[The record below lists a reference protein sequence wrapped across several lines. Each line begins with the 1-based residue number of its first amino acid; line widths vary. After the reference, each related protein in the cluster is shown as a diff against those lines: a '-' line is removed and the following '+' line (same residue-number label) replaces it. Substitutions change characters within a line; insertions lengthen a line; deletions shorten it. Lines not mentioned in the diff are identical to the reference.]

1 MIGYIRG
8 KLTLKTPTHVYIEA
22 NGVGY
27 FVHISQQTYSK
38 IEAKDEALLYTSL
51 IVREDSQTLYGFYD
65 EVEKEIFNHLISVS
79 GIGPNTGRVILSSM
93 TSSEIRSAILTDRP
107 EIFNKVKGVG
117 PKTAKK
123 IILDLK
129 DKLLKMGDIE
139 DGGDIISAGGNTAKN
154 EALSALVAL
163 GFNKQRAG
171 KALDKVLQDATG
183 DISVEELIK
192 LALGQMS

>member
-1 MIGYIRG
+1 MIGYIKG

-22 NGVGY
+22 SGVGY
-27 FVHISQQTYSK
+27 LVHISLYTFSK
-38 IEAKDEALLYTSL
+38 IEALEDAILYTSL

-79 GIGPNTGRVILSSM
+79 GVGPNTGRVILSSM
-93 TSSEIRSAILTDRP
+93 STSEIRAAILTDRP
-107 EIFNKVKGVG
+107 DVLNKVKGVG

-129 DKLLKMGDIE
+129 DKFIKLADTDDVNEILAP
-139 DGGDIISAGGNTAKN
+139 SGNTTRN

-171 KALDKVLQDATG
+171 KAIDKIMGGASETHT
-183 DISVEELIK
+183 VEELIK